1 MPNAAAELY
10 DHDFLLWTREQSKLL
25 REAAERRVNFPL
37 DWENLA
43 EEIESLGKSL
53 RSELRSRLRTI
64 IEHLLKLEHS
74 AAREPRN
81 GWIETVERT
90 RGEAELL
97 LEENPS
103 LRRELADLVDTM
115 FERFAEIAVNDLIRR
130 TEDRYNGARTLRLHF
145 VEHFTVAGRMRPAE
159 SGVLTLQKQGK
170 MRWQY
175 EQPAG
180 KLFVVDGKEIYLYT
194 AWDNRVEKMPL
205 RSTEDM
211 RAPLAFLL
219 GHLDLR
225 KEFRDFRTRS
235 AADGQWLDATAK
247 NERVPY
253 ERATAMISG
262 KRVSTSTSETKTG
275 CCATHARRAASS
287 S

>member
-1 MPNAAAELY
+1 MLKLGPCDLELVPAWCDIRRVRTTHAERRAELY

-43 EEIESLGKSL
+43 EEIESLGRSL

-103 LRRELADLVDTM
+103 LRRELADLIDTM

-130 TEDRYNGARTLRLHF
+130 GELDKSRRDEILARRYTAEQVLQDVSRTDRPDPRSHGRNRRNGAAL
-145 VEHFTVAGRMRPAE
+145 EAVARHKKAA
-159 SGVLTLQKQGK
+159 
-170 MRWQY
+170 
-175 EQPAG
+175 PAG
-180 KLFVVDGKEIYLYT
+180 
-194 AWDNRVEKMPL
+194 
-205 RSTEDM
+205 
-211 RAPLAFLL
+211 
-219 GHLDLR
+219 
-225 KEFRDFRTRS
+225 
-235 AADGQWLDATAK
+235 
-247 NERVPY
+247 
-253 ERATAMISG
+253 
-262 KRVSTSTSETKTG
+262 
-275 CCATHARRAASS
+275 
-287 S
+287 

>member
-53 RSELRSRLRTI
+53 RSELRGRLRTI

-103 LRRELADLVDTM
+103 LRREVADLVDTM

-130 TEDRYNGARTLRLHF
+130 GELDKSRR
-145 VEHFTVAGRMRPAE
+145 
-159 SGVLTLQKQGK
+159 
-170 MRWQY
+170 
-175 EQPAG
+175 
-180 KLFVVDGKEIYLYT
+180 DEIL
-194 AWDNRVEKMPL
+194 
-205 RSTEDM
+205 
-211 RAPLAFLL
+211 
-219 GHLDLR
+219 
-225 KEFRDFRTRS
+225 
-235 AADGQWLDATAK
+235 
-247 NERVPY
+247 
-253 ERATAMISG
+253 
-262 KRVSTSTSETKTG
+262 
-275 CCATHARRAASS
+275 ARRYTEEQVLQDWFPGGETPHSQG
-287 S
+287 

>member
-10 DHDFLLWTREQSKLL
+10 DQDFLLWTREQSKLL

-130 TEDRYNGARTLRLHF
+130 GELDKSRR
-145 VEHFTVAGRMRPAE
+145 
-159 SGVLTLQKQGK
+159 
-170 MRWQY
+170 
-175 EQPAG
+175 
-180 KLFVVDGKEIYLYT
+180 DEIL
-194 AWDNRVEKMPL
+194 
-205 RSTEDM
+205 
-211 RAPLAFLL
+211 
-219 GHLDLR
+219 
-225 KEFRDFRTRS
+225 
-235 AADGQWLDATAK
+235 
-247 NERVPY
+247 
-253 ERATAMISG
+253 
-262 KRVSTSTSETKTG
+262 
-275 CCATHARRAASS
+275 ARRYTEEEVLQDWFPGGETPHSQG
-287 S
+287 